1 MSQNYNTRQMKTVQ
15 QHAPQPCR
23 GGINHGLKAL
33 HLAICYGRVCFQNT
47 TRGWAQ
53 KLWYYMSPLW
63 SKARK
68 KKVNDFVK
76 GTIIIDAHCKWF
88 AESINR
94 EDGCVGGDYWETI
107 IKTDTWTWS
116 GYFYISR
123 EIKKPMAAAT
133 MLMYEYESDLR
144 SNEHYLSSSENK
156 ARKNSSPYGNWTHA
170 YSFLSPQFT

>member
-23 GGINHGLKAL
+23 GGINHVLKAL

-94 EDGCVGGDYWETI
+94 EDGCVGGDW
-107 IKTDTWTWS
+107 KPL
-116 GYFYISR
+116 SR
-123 EIKKPMAAAT
+123 LIRELGQGTFTLVGK
-133 MLMYEYESDLR
+133 L
-144 SNEHYLSSSENK
+144 
-156 ARKNSSPYGNWTHA
+156 KNLW
-170 YSFLSPQFT
+170 LPQPC